1 MQPLRRS
8 NRITNKTPTSSNTN
22 DTKLQDKRKR
32 RKKENDNTLFS
43 SDTTRLSNEDHQVTM
58 KNKDIIQEQ
67 DKRKGIKE
75 NDNTLFSSDT
85 TLLNDNIINEDH
97 QITMENMDIIRE
109 KFTLNTELL
118 SEEEEEESN
127 ERKNFFKFLKDQKLT
142 EESDFSSNSDL
153 ESEDMDMLEEKE
165 QEYTSSCRSL
175 LNQGK

>member
-8 NRITNKTPTSSNTN
+8 NRITNKTSTSSNTN

-43 SDTTRLSNEDHQVTM
+43 SDITRLSNEDHQVTM

-67 DKRKGIKE
+67 DKRKGTKE

-85 TLLNDNIINEDH
+85 TRLPNDNI
-97 QITMENMDIIRE
+97 MENMDIIRE

-118 SEEEEEESN
+118 SEEKEEESN

-153 ESEDMDMLEEKE
+153 ESEDTDMLEEKE